1 MWAASALW
9 ASWAPTTPPLS
20 GWCAGLATWVTWAP
34 AHPSTARTG
43 STEGLTPLMTNL
55 NELSLKKLSLHRVL
69 SFCSTR
75 PFGGC
80 PNGMVR
86 RRFRVDRRE
95 AERRVR
101 AASGLR
107 LVCGSSMVWPHLLHT
122 RASVRRMPWHTH
134 IMAHLRGAP
143 HTAHRV
149 PCTWHTHIMY
159 MAHPYYG
166 TTYTSMALG
175 RGCLRR
181 SRR

>member
-1 MWAASALW
+1 MWQQAHGHAQLAAGVIETELAAGEGVL
-9 ASWAPTTPPLS
+9 
-20 GWCAGLATWVTWAP
+20 GLARGNRPRRHVAARRGVTN
-34 AHPSTARTG
+34 
-43 STEGLTPLMTNL
+43 MI
-55 NELSLKKLSLHRVL
+55 
-69 SFCSTR
+69 CSCNTR
-75 PFGGC
+75 SFGGC

-86 RRFRVDRRE
+86 RRFRVDRCE

-122 RASVRRMPWHTH
+122 SASVRRMPWHTH

-143 HTAHRV
+143 HTAHRA

-159 MAHPYYG
+159 LAHPYYG

-175 RGCLRR
+175 RGCSLR
-181 SRR
+181 SRVGESPTL